1 MMSIS
6 YSDIWDFHT
15 DLRLIQR
22 LPPDREYLQE
32 QMDIPAAGRLGG
44 LFTATGRFA
53 DLPDKEQLAR
63 LEEEVNLIA
72 GASGLDLVLA
82 AKDSEGT
89 GNQLLHAE
97 GIYFIQNEEDIELI
111 DRLWGLGFRSLA
123 PMYNADNALGGG
135 AEGEPSRGLT
145 RLGRAFAMGAWARG
159 FLVDCAHANHTT
171 KGDLID
177 LALVT
182 GSALHYSH
190 GHLDEPVDKSFKERG
205 LPREAVERLLET
217 GGLIGLSPHPGFLGS
232 FERYLE
238 EIEFIAGIAPS
249 QVVLGTDFAGTNRP
263 GPDGNRIFEEF
274 RGVWGLPSFSGYLR
288 KSLGKDFTQAY
299 LGGTLKTYLKG
310 ALS

>member
-1 MMSIS
+1 MDFSF
-6 YSDIWDFHT
+6 SDVWDFHT

-22 LPPDREYLQE
+22 PPEGREYLIE
-32 QMDIPAAGRLGG
+32 QIDLPAATRLGG
-44 LFTATGRFA
+44 LFTATGRRS
-53 DLPDKEQLAR
+53 DLAAGEQRTL
-63 LEEEVNLIA
+63 LEEEVELIRRA
-72 GASGLDLVLA
+72 EGLGLVLGA
-82 AKDSEGT
+82 GDLEGE

-97 GIYFIQNEEDIELI
+97 GVYFIEGEVDLE
-111 DRLWGLGFRSLA
+111 RLDWLWELGFRSLA
-123 PMYNADNALGGG
+123 PMYNEDNALGGG

-159 FLVDCAHANHTT
+159 SLVDCAHANHRT

-182 GSALHYSH
+182 GNALHYSH
-190 GHLDEPVDKSFKERG
+190 GHLDEPVEKSFKERG
-205 LPREAVERLLET
+205 LPREAAERLLET

-232 FERYLE
+232 FERHLE
-238 EIEFIAGIAPS
+238 EIEFIAGIAPN
-249 QVVLGTDFAGTNRP
+249 QVVLGTDFAGANRP

-288 KSLGKDFTQAY
+288 DRLDRDFARAY
-299 LGGTLKTYLKG
+299 LGGTLKAYLKG